1 MDGCSTIHSAVKEN
15 KGQALLFQR
24 SRVVKNPDSL
34 KHQIPGGCLYQMQP
48 ELRVPFHEIAH
59 IRKTRD
65 SNRPSQNTQN
75 PLFYGERGISC
86 EQEENSTLGRSV
98 AVLRFSS
105 RHLSVGF
112 RMHHYLTILS
122 H

>member
-75 PLFYGERGISC
+75 PLFYGERDFAFHVNKKKT
-86 EQEENSTLGRSV
+86 QHWV
-98 AVLRFSS
+98 AVWQCSGFLRD
-105 RHLSVGF
+105 
-112 RMHHYLTILS
+112 T
-122 H
+122 